1 METSN
6 AHRLSG
12 TTDLVA
18 YFCAEYAVDQR
29 LPIYSGGLGVLAGDY
44 LKTASDMG
52 VPLIAVGLLYSEGYF
67 TQRID
72 AQGQQHAD
80 AAPVDPQ
87 RAGLTPVLDVL
98 GRDLVLQVPMADHA
112 VKLRLWRKDVGRVP
126 LFLLDADISGNLAED
141 RAITARL
148 YGTGHDLRLRQEI
161 VLGIG
166 GVRAVRALG
175 LTPSIWHIN
184 EGHAAFLIL
193 ERMRE
198 RIAYGYSF
206 DAALEAVA
214 SCTVF
219 TTHTPVPAGHD
230 VFDQGQLRH
239 WLGDYAGTLHTTER
253 RLFALG
259 GYDDNSNRFNMTT
272 LAIRGSRF
280 RNGVSRLHRDV
291 AAQMEQIEWP
301 QIPPADNP
309 LTGVTNGVHMPTF
322 LAASWQTQLDRHAE
336 GWQTR
341 VLGDRAL
348 RFVDELGDPELSALR
363 ADLRATLLAEL
374 RARLRTQHLRT
385 GTSLDVIDRMLRTL
399 DAAEQRGAPILG
411 FARRFATYKRATLL
425 LRDTARLHRL
435 LAHAERPALL
445 VFAGKAHPND
455 GGGQDMIRQ
464 LYHCSMRPEF
474 LGRLIVLE
482 GYDLALARLL
492 VQGCDVW
499 LNTPEYPMEASGTSG
514 MKAGANGCVNV
525 SILDGWWAE
534 GYDGRNGFAVPNAEH
549 ADAGQRDAAEA
560 VHLFDLLE
568 QQVLPEYYGAD
579 GSPPSPAWLRRVRHS
594 VRTIASRF
602 SATRMV
608 SDYIGRM
615 YLPAAE
621 FGRRANAGAG
631 KIATNL
637 ARWKNLVRQRW
648 SEVSVEPIATAQ
660 PLRVCVHTAGLPP
673 DLLAAEAVIGGDLRL
688 PLRIES
694 HDHDRVYFILDE
706 PVTTPP
712 QELRIFPR
720 HPLLPHPYE
729 MGLMMTVAV
738 PSA

>member
-1 METSN
+1 MDTSP
-6 AHRLSG
+6 AHRLSA
-12 TTDLVA
+12 TNDLVA
-18 YFCAEYAVDQR
+18 YFCAEYAVDPR
-29 LPIYSGGLGVLAGDY
+29 LPIYSGGLGVLAGDH
-44 LKTASDMG
+44 LKTASDMS

-72 AQGQQHAD
+72 ASGQQHAD
-80 AAPVDPQ
+80 PMPVDPQ
-87 RAGLTPVLDVL
+87 RSGLSPVLDVL
-98 GRDLVLQVPMADHA
+98 GRELMLQVPMADHA

-126 LFLLDADISGNLAED
+126 LFLLDADVAANAAED

-175 LTPSIWHIN
+175 LTPSVWHIN

-214 SCTVF
+214 ACTVF

-259 GYDDNSNRFNMTT
+259 GDGGNNNRFNMTT

-280 RNGVSRLHRDV
+280 RNGVSRLHGKV
-291 AAQMEQIEWP
+291 AAQMERAEWP
-301 QIPPADNP
+301 QIPPEDNP
-309 LTGVTNGVHMPTF
+309 ITGITNGVHLPTF
-322 LAASWQTQLDRHAE
+322 LAAPWQALLDRHAE
-336 GWQTR
+336 GWRTR
-341 VLGDRAL
+341 APGERAL
-348 RFVDELGDPELSALR
+348 RFLDEISDAELSVLR

-374 RARLRTQHLRT
+374 RARLRSQHLRI
-385 GTSLDVIDRMLRTL
+385 GTPLDVIDRLLHVL
-399 DAAEQRGAPILG
+399 DDADQRGAPLLG

-425 LRDTARLHRL
+425 LHDTERLHRL
-435 LAHAERPALL
+435 LAHPERPALL

-455 GGGQDMIRQ
+455 GAGQDMIRH
-464 LYHCSMRPEF
+464 LYQCSMRPEF
-474 LGRLIVLE
+474 LGRLLVLE

-514 MKAGANGCVNV
+514 MKAGANGCINV

-534 GYDGRNGFAVPNAEH
+534 GHDGANGFAIPHVAH

-560 VHLFDLLE
+560 GHLYELLE
-568 QQVLPEYYGAD
+568 QQVLPEYYGAE
-579 GSPPSPAWLRRVRHS
+579 GRPPSSAWLRRVRRS
-594 VRTIASRF
+594 VQTIASRF
-602 SATRMV
+602 SAVRMV
-608 SDYIGRM
+608 NDYIGRL

-637 ARWKNLVRQRW
+637 ARWKSLVRQHW
-648 SEVSVEPIATAQ
+648 HEVRIEPVVPAQ
-660 PLRVCVHTAGLPP
+660 PLRVCVHAAGLPA
-673 DLLAAEAVIGGDLRL
+673 DLLAAEAVIGSELRL
-688 PLRIES
+688 PLRMES
-694 HDHDRVYFILDE
+694 HDHDRVRFVLDG
-706 PVTTPP
+706 PVSKPP
-712 QELRIFPR
+712 HELRIYPR

-729 MGLMMTVAV
+729 MGLMTTVAV
-738 PSA
+738 PAA